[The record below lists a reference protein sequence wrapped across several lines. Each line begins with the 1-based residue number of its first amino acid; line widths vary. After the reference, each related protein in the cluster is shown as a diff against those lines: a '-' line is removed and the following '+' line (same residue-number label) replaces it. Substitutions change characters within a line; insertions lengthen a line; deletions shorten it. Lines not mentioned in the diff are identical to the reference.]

1 MPYDRIPGISAV
13 LRDGGLL
20 TPRPTTQPRI
30 IILGS
35 APAGDSYRMFT
46 VTELNEAENEFN
58 DRAQTSEM
66 IQKAH
71 EVFAEGG
78 ENIAL
83 MRIGGTKGS
92 LTITDP
98 VDGGVIVITP
108 EYRDDEAMDRYKL
121 VIRLNDEPVPE
132 LQILIWDTDD
142 EDWAYD
148 SDGILNSDNTEFDI
162 EVTGTWNS
170 ASTTGDYDD
179 PRGAATLTF
188 RELDTAGTFSAVAVD
203 GTDGTSMS
211 LVERY
216 AALEEAYQ
224 FLDYRDGDMIIPC
237 GTYLDSPNIAE
248 RDDGSHHEAGTG
260 AAVYTPD
267 YSAGVPADTD
277 ADNNVLGWLW
287 QYLYRGKVYTYFCD
301 GDIFADN
308 ATLTLT
314 EAGAGSA
321 VTVTAIE
328 DGFAGQDLSLTV
340 TTSGTPGTVTVVG
353 GVDIVVVAAATD
365 TGATVAGYISGD
377 PTASALVTASGTAGS
392 GTPAWPAAT
401 GPTNLALSV
410 SYLDQA
416 DLTGDAVP
424 AAVLAKFE
432 AGTSAQLRECNFGH
446 QLASF
451 CYRGSTAW
459 KTMLGFISVAP
470 PDVLLGF
477 GSRMVGR
484 AKIRA
489 WAGDI
494 PTFSSFGTKEGVDS
508 ATDNGEGVLGLK
520 FLGGASGYRYAGLDG
535 YGDATDG
542 LAYGG
547 LVMTRGASLPNQG
560 DWVYGISTNDEL
572 NDAAGFP
579 VDIGRHIFV
588 TYDYPVH
595 TNALGGSSRRSSYRG
610 TMEAALAGKIASIP
624 ENQEP
629 IGPVNGQ
636 VASLS
641 RPLSMTASL
650 TNEFAEVR
658 AIGLMT
664 DERTGAARN
673 IIVTC
678 RTGAHPDS
686 DYTRVSTIRC
696 VNREIQGIRNI
707 AMPYIGQSFSSTTL
721 VSLQQ
726 AIDGFLKAERTLG
739 FNQGAV
745 ARLSYTREDRIMG
758 RLTVTLRMIPPFA
771 IEAITIQVSLAAEEA
786 EL

>member
-58 DRAQTSEM
+58 DGAQTSEM

-92 LTITDP
+92 LVVTDP
-98 VDGGVIVITP
+98 DGTATMTITP
-108 EYRDDEAMDRYKL
+108 ELRDDEATDRYGL
-121 VIRLNDEPVPE
+121 IIQLNADGE
-132 LQILIWDTDD
+132 LQVLIWDHDD

-148 SDGILNSDNTEFDI
+148 SDGILNSDNTEIDI
-162 EVTGTWNS
+162 EVSGSWS
-170 ASTTGDYDD
+170 STAVIGDYDN
-179 PRGAATLTF
+179 PRDTTLTP
-188 RELDTAGTFSAVAVD
+188 LLSAVNGWDSARWSAVETR
-203 GTDGTSMS
+203 GTDGTNMS

-237 GTYLDSPNIAE
+237 GVYLDSPNIAE

-260 AAVYTPD
+260 SAVYSPNYASVPTAGDPD
-267 YSAGVPADTD
+267 HD
-277 ADNNVLGWLW
+277 VLGWLW
-287 QYLYRGKVYTYFCD
+287 QYLYRGKVYTF
-301 GDIFADN
+301 FLDN
-308 ATLTLT
+308 QDPSAAVNVLTH
-314 EAGAGSA
+314 
-321 VTVTAIE
+321 
-328 DGFAGQDLSLTV
+328 
-340 TTSGTPGTVTVVG
+340 
-353 GVDIVVVAAATD
+353 
-365 TGATVAGYISGD
+365 
-377 PTASALVTASGTAGS
+377 
-392 GTPAWPAAT
+392 
-401 GPTNLALSV
+401 
-410 SYLDQA
+410 DQ
-416 DLTGDAVP
+416 LTGDTVP
-424 AAVLAKFE
+424 AAVTAKFAAAVE
-432 AGTSAQLRECNFGH
+432 AEVRECNFGH

-477 GSRMVGR
+477 GSRMLSR

-508 ATDNGEGVLGLK
+508 ASDNGEGVLGLK

-560 DWVYGISTNDEL
+560 DWVYGISTEDEL

-595 TNALGGSSRRSSYRG
+595 TNALGGGSSYRG

-636 VASLS
+636 IASLS
-641 RPLSMTASL
+641 RPLPMTASL

>member
-20 TPRPTTQPRI
+20 TARPTTQPRI

-58 DRAQTSEM
+58 DGAQTSEM

-92 LTITDP
+92 LVVTDP
-98 VDGGVIVITP
+98 DGTATMTITP
-108 EYRDDEAMDRYKL
+108 ELRDDEATDRYGL
-121 VIRLNDEPVPE
+121 IIQLNADGE
-132 LQILIWDTDD
+132 LQVLIWDHDD

-148 SDGILNSDNTEFDI
+148 SDGILNSDNTEIDI
-162 EVTGTWNS
+162 QVSGSWS
-170 ASTTGDYDD
+170 STAVIGDYND
-179 PRGAATLTF
+179 PRDTTLTP
-188 RELDTAGTFSAVAVD
+188 LLSAVDGWDSARWSAVETR

-211 LVERY
+211 FVERY

-237 GTYLDSPNIAE
+237 GVYLDAPNIAE
-248 RDDGSHHEAGTG
+248 RDDGSHHEGGTG
-260 AAVYTPD
+260 SAVYTPD
-267 YSAGVPADTD
+267 FSSVPTAGDAADD
-277 ADNNVLGWLW
+277 VLGWLW

-321 VTVTAIE
+321 VTVTAIA

-353 GVDIVVVAAATD
+353 GLDIVVVANVAD
-365 TGATVAGYISGD
+365 TGADVAGYISGD
-377 PTASALVTASGTAGS
+377 PTASALVSASGTAGS
-392 GTPAWPAAT
+392 GTANWPAAT
-401 GPTNLALSV
+401 GPTSLALSV

-432 AGTSAQLRECNFGH
+432 AGTSVQLRECNFGH

-477 GSRMVGR
+477 GSRMLSR
-484 AKIRA
+484 FKIRT

-508 ATDNGEGVLGLK
+508 ASDNGEGVLGLK

-595 TNALGGSSRRSSYRG
+595 TNALGGGSSYRG
-610 TMEAALAGKIASIP
+610 TMEAALAGKIAGIP

-636 VASLS
+636 IASLS

-739 FNQGAV
+739 YNQGAV

>member
-20 TPRPTTQPRI
+20 VPRATTQPRI

-35 APAGDSYRMFT
+35 APSGDSYRMFT
-46 VTELNEAENEFN
+46 VTELNEAKNEFT
-58 DRAQTSEM
+58 DDSVTSEM
-66 IQKAH
+66 IKKAY

-92 LTITDP
+92 ITIEDP
-98 VDGGVIVITP
+98 VGTATMTITP
-108 EYRDDEAMDRYKL
+108 ELRDDEVLERYAL
-121 VIRLNDEPVPE
+121 VIQLNAEGD
-132 LQILIWDTDD
+132 LQVLIWDNND

-162 EVTGTWNS
+162 EVSGTWSPAAVIGDYNNPGDITLTPLLS
-170 ASTTGDYDD
+170 AVNGWASTWV
-179 PRGAATLTF
+179 AAS
-188 RELDTAGTFSAVAVD
+188 SA
-203 GTDGTSMS
+203 GTDGTNMS
-211 LVERY
+211 FVERY

-237 GTYLDSPNIAE
+237 GIYLDAPNIAE
-248 RDDGSHHEAGTG
+248 RDDGSHHESGTG
-260 AAVYTPD
+260 SAVYTPD
-267 YSAGVPADTD
+267 FSSVPTAGDAADD
-277 ADNNVLGWLW
+277 VLGWLW

-301 GDIFADN
+301 GDIYADN
-308 ATLTLT
+308 ATLEITSTGTLT
-314 EAGAGSA
+314 FTAVAEGFAGEDVAIVFTAGATAGA
-321 VTVTAIE
+321 EVVTVLGNAITVQIE
-328 DGFAGQDLSLTV
+328 DGTSTDDQIKAAIDL
-340 TTSGTPGTVTVVG
+340 
-353 GVDIVVVAAATD
+353 VAAATD
-365 TGATVAGYISGD
+365 LVAVVSS
-377 PTASALVTASGTAGS
+377 SAGGMV
-392 GTPAWPAAT
+392 AT
-401 GPTNLALSV
+401 GPTHLALSV

-416 DLTGDAVP
+416 DLTADAVP

-451 CYRGSTAW
+451 CYRSSTAW
-459 KTMLGFISVAP
+459 KTMLGFISVTP
-470 PDVLLGF
+470 PDIIRGF
-477 GSRMVGR
+477 GSRMLSR
-484 AKIRA
+484 AKVRA

-494 PTFSSFGTKEGVDS
+494 PTFSSFGEKEGIDS
-508 ATDNGEGVLGLK
+508 PSDNGNGVLGLK
-520 FLGGASGYRYAGLDG
+520 FLGGTSGYRYAGLDG
-535 YGDATDG
+535 YGDTQDG

-547 LVMTRGASLPNQG
+547 MVMTRGASLPNQG
-560 DWVYGISTNDEL
+560 DWVYGISTEDEL
-572 NDAAGFP
+572 NDSAGFP
-579 VDIGRHIFV
+579 VDIGRHMFI
-588 TYDYPVH
+588 TYDYPRH
-595 TNALGGSSRRSSYRG
+595 DNDFSGFYRG
-610 TMEAALAGKIASIP
+610 TMEASIAGKLASIP

-641 RPLSMTASL
+641 SPLSMTASL

-658 AIGLMT
+658 AVGLMT
-664 DERTGAARN
+664 DERTGSARS

-678 RTGAHPDS
+678 RTAAHPDS

-726 AIDGFLKAERTLG
+726 AIDGFLKGERSLG
-739 FNQGAV
+739 FNQGAI

-758 RLTVTLRMIPPFA
+758 RLTVTLRMVPPFA
-771 IEAITIQVSLAAEEA
+771 LEAITIQVSLAAEEA

>member
-20 TPRPTTQPRI
+20 TPRATTQPRI

-35 APAGDSYRMFT
+35 APSGDSYRMFT
-46 VTELNEAENEFN
+46 VTELNEAKNEFTE
-58 DRAQTSEM
+58 RSVTSEM
-66 IQKAH
+66 IKKAY

-92 LTITDP
+92 IIVEDP
-98 VDGGVIVITP
+98 YSTATMTITP
-108 EYRDDEAMDRYKL
+108 ELRDDEVLERYAL
-121 VIRLNDEPVPE
+121 VIQLNAEGD
-132 LQILIWDTDD
+132 LQVLIWDNND

-162 EVTGTWNS
+162 EVSGTWS
-170 ASTTGDYDD
+170 PAAVIGDYNNPSDI
-179 PRGAATLTF
+179 TLTP
-188 RELDTAGTFSAVAVD
+188 LLSAVNGWVGTWVAASSA
-203 GTDGTSMS
+203 GTDGTNMS
-211 LVERY
+211 FVERY

-237 GTYLDSPNIAE
+237 GIYLDAPNIAE
-248 RDDGSHHEAGTG
+248 RDDGSHHESGTG
-260 AAVYTPD
+260 SAVYTPD
-267 YSAGVPADTD
+267 FSSVPTAGDAADD
-277 ADNNVLGWLW
+277 VLGWLW
-287 QYLYRGKVYTYFCD
+287 QYLYRGKVYSYFCD

-308 ATLTLT
+308 ATLTD
-314 EAGAGSA
+314 GSGLSELVFTA
-321 VTVTAIE
+321 VGE
-328 DGFAGQDLSLTV
+328 GFAGEDISIEITHTAALGDVANVSVVGSEITIEIDNAATASDTV
-340 TTSGTPGTVTVVG
+340 RDAVLALPAAAALISATSGGAG
-353 GVDIVVVAAATD
+353 LVATLAK
-365 TGATVAGYISGD
+365 
-377 PTASALVTASGTAGS
+377 
-392 GTPAWPAAT
+392 
-401 GPTNLALSV
+401 TNLALSV

-446 QLASF
+446 QLSSF
-451 CYRGSTAW
+451 CYRSSTAW
-459 KTMLGFISVAP
+459 KTMLGFISVTP
-470 PDVLLGF
+470 PDIIRGF
-477 GSRMVGR
+477 GSRMLSR
-484 AKIRA
+484 AKVRA

-494 PTFSSFGTKEGVDS
+494 PTFSSFGEKEGIDS
-508 ATDNGEGVLGLK
+508 PSDNGNGVLGLK
-520 FLGGASGYRYAGLDG
+520 FLGGTSGYRYAGLDG
-535 YGDATDG
+535 YGDAQDG

-547 LVMTRGASLPNQG
+547 MVMTRGASLPNQG
-560 DWVYGISTNDEL
+560 DWVYGISTEDEL
-572 NDAAGFP
+572 NDSAGFP
-579 VDIGRHIFV
+579 VDIGRHMFI
-588 TYDYPVH
+588 TYDYPRH
-595 TNALGGSSRRSSYRG
+595 NNDFSGAYRG
-610 TMEAALAGKIASIP
+610 TMEASIAGKLASIP

-641 RPLSMTASL
+641 SPLSMTASL

-658 AIGLMT
+658 AVGLMT
-664 DERTGAARN
+664 DERTGSARS

-678 RTGAHPDS
+678 RTAAHPDS

-726 AIDGFLKAERTLG
+726 AIDGFLKGERSLG
-739 FNQGAV
+739 FNQGAI

-758 RLTVTLRMIPPFA
+758 RLTVTLRMVPPFA
-771 IEAITIQVSLAAEEA
+771 LEAITIQVSLAAEEA

>member
-58 DRAQTSEM
+58 DGAQTSEM

-98 VDGGVIVITP
+98 IDGGVIVITP

-121 VIRLNDEPVPE
+121 IIRLNNDGE

-179 PRGAATLTF
+179 PRGTATLTF

-308 ATLTLT
+308 ATLTH
-314 EAGAGSA
+314 GSGTSELVFTA
-321 VTVTAIE
+321 VE
-328 DGFAGQDLSLTV
+328 GGFAGEDVTIEIIDGGALGDVANVSVVSSAIAIEIDL
-340 TTSGTPGTVTVVG
+340 
-353 GVDIVVVAAATD
+353 AATLAS
-365 TGATVAGYISGD
+365 TIETAVLGLPAAGTLVSVVSG
-377 PTASALVTASGTAGS
+377 GS
-392 GTPAWPAAT
+392 GLVATLSATP
-401 GPTNLALSV
+401 LALSV

-470 PDVLLGF
+470 PDMLGGF
-477 GSRMVGR
+477 GSRMLSR

-560 DWVYGISTNDEL
+560 DWVYGISTEDEL
-572 NDAAGFP
+572 NDTAGFP

-595 TNALGGSSRRSSYRG
+595 TNALGGGSSYRG

-636 VASLS
+636 IASLS

-678 RTGAHPDS
+678 RTAAHPDS

-707 AMPYIGQSFSSTTL
+707 AMPYIGQSFTSTTL

-726 AIDGFLKAERTLG
+726 AIDGFLKGERSLG
-739 FNQGAV
+739 YNQGAV

-758 RLTVTLRMIPPFA
+758 RLTVTLRMVPPFA
-771 IEAITIQVSLAAEEA
+771 LEAITIQVSLAAEEA